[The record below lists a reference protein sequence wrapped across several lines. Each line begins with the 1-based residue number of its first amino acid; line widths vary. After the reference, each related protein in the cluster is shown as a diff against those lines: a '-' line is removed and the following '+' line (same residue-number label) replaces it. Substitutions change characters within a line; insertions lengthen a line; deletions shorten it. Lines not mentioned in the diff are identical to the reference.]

1 MPHIAGLRGVVS
13 PDPTKEGAR
22 DPSRA
27 VYRYHV
33 AFAGPGRQ
41 FVRKSFL
48 CAVRL
53 SPWSEGMIR
62 PHETVTDAARAD
74 ALAQIKATG
83 RHTRAVL
90 AGIRDTAGEVE
101 RIFRRAESTAPTLKY
116 TTQDGAHHTIWRVND
131 AEVIGKLRN
140 YLTPKKL
147 HVLD

>member
-13 PDPTKEGAR
+13 PDPTQEGAR

-62 PHETVTDAARAD
+62 RPETVPDAAREA
-74 ALAQIKATG
+74 ALAQIKSTG
-83 RHTRAVL
+83 RHTRAVF
-90 AGIRDTAGEVE
+90 AGVRDTAGEVE
-101 RIFRRAESTAPTLKY
+101 RIFRRAETLPPTLKL
-116 TTQDGAHHTIWRVND
+116 TTKDGAHHTIWRV
-131 AEVIGKLRN
+131 
-140 YLTPKKL
+140 
-147 HVLD
+147 